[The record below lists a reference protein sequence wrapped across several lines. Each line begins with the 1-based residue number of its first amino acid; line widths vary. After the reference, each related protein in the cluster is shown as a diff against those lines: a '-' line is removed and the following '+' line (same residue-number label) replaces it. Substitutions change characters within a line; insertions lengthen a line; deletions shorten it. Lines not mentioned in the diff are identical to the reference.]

1 MLAFFANITP
11 HGKGDSNLVEVK
23 DSIGNITYQ
32 KEIGN
37 WTGRKNE
44 LQRNIVDFE
53 NTFLANY
60 EKDKSITKTNK
71 VRAKPVI
78 ILQDARDKEASGDI
92 WKENQAQTGLRL
104 DIMIRIGKV
113 VMAVSVPKEPQ
124 ALMSARFG
132 RVKIFG

>member
-1 MLAFFANITP
+1 MSRPQNRSHPHKGLLFHASLFANITP
-11 HGKGDSNLVEVK
+11 HGKGESNLIEVK

-32 KEIGN
+32 KEIEK

-60 EKDKSITKTNK
+60 EKDKSITKSNK

-78 ILQDARDKEASGDI
+78 ILQDARDKGPSGVTL
-92 WKENQAQTGLRL
+92 KENQAK
-104 DIMIRIGKV
+104 IGSRWV
-113 VMAVSVPKEPQ
+113 
-124 ALMSARFG
+124 
-132 RVKIFG
+132 